1 MKTTNS
7 ASIGILAVSL
17 LSGAILSGSDKL
29 SGNSTGEIQ
38 PKTVADALHAVL
50 AADREVYAS
59 NVVNRL
65 ANEEKVIK
73 ATEHWKDDKS
83 LPLPAQVFR
92 MGSELVSEQGNT
104 FSYALLSLWPINK
117 KNEAKTDGEKIGL
130 QFVVDH
136 PEQNYYGEEE
146 LGDKRYFTAVYADK
160 AVSEACSS
168 CHNNHAD
175 SPRTDFKLN
184 DVMGGIVIRIPI
196 KN

>member
-17 LSGAILSGSDKL
+17 LSGAILSGCDKL

-117 KNEAKTDGEKIGL
+117 KNEAKTEGEKNGL

-146 LGDKRYFTAVYADK
+146 LGGKRYFTAVYADK

-175 SPRTDFKLN
+175 SPRTDFKPN

-196 KN
+196 EN